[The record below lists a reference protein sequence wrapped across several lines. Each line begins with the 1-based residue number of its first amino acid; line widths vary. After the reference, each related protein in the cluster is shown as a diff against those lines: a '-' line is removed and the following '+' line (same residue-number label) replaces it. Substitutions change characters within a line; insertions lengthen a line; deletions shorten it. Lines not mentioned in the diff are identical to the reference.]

1 MTPDEFVFSTLKMS
15 GLKGTK
21 VGWPIGGAP
30 PLPWF
35 TYKRKKGGEVYADD
49 RNWTR
54 MRRYDVRLYQ
64 RELDDDVRDHF
75 EEYVAMIG
83 PFSSNETWIV
93 SENCWETTYS
103 LTLNQPIE

>member
-1 MTPDEFVFSTLKMS
+1 
-15 GLKGTK
+15 
-21 VGWPIGGAP
+21 
-30 PLPWF
+30 
-35 TYKRKKGGEVYADD
+35 
-49 RNWTR
+49 